1 MTLRYRSARRLTVVL
16 QIIASLIA
24 LVLTIPCIIIL
35 IFLLWT
41 PSRDFVPSDV
51 FHAFRRFFFRIFSGH
66 TLRPFILRTS
76 LPAGPSIR
84 EDRDP
89 NI

>member
-24 LVLTIPCIIIL
+24 LVLTVPSFIL
-35 IFLLWT
+35 IVLFHT
-41 PSRDFVPSDV
+41 PSRDLIPSDI
-51 FHAFRRFFFRIFSGH
+51 FHGLRRFFFRIFCGPK
-66 TLRPFILRTS
+66 LRPFILRTS

-84 EDRDP
+84 KDRDE

>member
-24 LVLTIPCIIIL
+24 LVLTLPSFIL
-35 IFLLWT
+35 IVLFHT
-41 PSRDFVPSDV
+41 PSRDLIPSDT
-51 FHAFRRFFFRIFSGH
+51 FHAFRRFFFAGH
-66 TLRPFILRTS
+66 TLRPFILRSS
-76 LPAGPSIR
+76 LPAGTSIR
-84 EDRDP
+84 EDRDL